1 MKKLLTTIMLAIG
14 LALTATANPA
24 ERVQVIKPIIIQILS
39 RDGWQLAQE
48 SQSML
53 TFERRANAAQAMLMN
68 LGFSGTSGTWAVERL
83 SFTLIPQT
91 DDRTEFY
98 TNLSVNSQNAFGQ
111 MSSVPIQNKA
121 LLQYSTHVMTE
132 VVGHLPAKYRSAGV
146 QPPAY
151 AKSRR

>member
-24 ERVQVIKPIIIQILS
+24 ERVQLIKPIIIQMLS

-53 TFERRANAAQAMLMN
+53 TFERRANAAQAILMN
-68 LGFSGTSGTWAVERL
+68 LGFSGASGTWAVERL

-91 DDRTEFY
+91 DHYTQFY
-98 TNLSVNSQNAFGQ
+98 FNLSVNSQNAFGQ
-111 MSSVPIQNKA
+111 MSSVPIQNKG
-121 LLQYSTHVMTE
+121 LREYGNRVLHE
-132 VVGHLPAKYRSAGV
+132 VATKLPAQYRSAGV
-146 QPPAY
+146 QPATSL
-151 AKSRR
+151 KSRR